1 MGRRKS
7 TKIVLQTSAAKFPF
21 GTHRAP
27 YPVTPTLPNT
37 LSLAAMEGTIGNCWK
52 SYKANYLRS
61 GFGGMYILGG
71 GSNMCVSEGQGY
83 GMLAAVCMA
92 GLDPQA
98 RDIFDGIFAF
108 GRAHPS
114 TTSPLLMSYTITS
127 TGTMPDPFPAADA
140 DIDMTQ
146 ALLMAHVQWG
156 SNGRVNYLKEA
167 LANLA
172 IIKTT
177 YLTANFSISANG
189 TTTRSS
195 DLMPATFKSFA
206 KYTGDSSWTSAATRA
221 QAMATAIQAN
231 NSPSTGLLPDW
242 ISSVASTTVVPATDF
257 QSGTDGNHA
266 SGYSYN
272 ACRDAWRFIAD
283 YVLNGDTTSQTIA
296 GGIATYFNTST
307 SAFTSFTI
315 GERNLDGSVIDSFDE
330 NSFNLPVLA
339 ACMASSGNQTFANN
353 IWAHAIPNYGGG
365 YYSDSIVMQCLLL
378 MTNNTFNP

>member
-1 MGRRKS
+1 MPRGRAQFLLRS
-7 TKIVLQTSAAKFPF
+7 SAAPKFPF
-21 GTHRAP
+21 GAHRAP

-37 LSLAAMEGTIGNCWK
+37 LSLAAMEGTIGKFWN
-52 SYKANYLRS
+52 SYKANYLRY
-61 GFGGMYILGG
+61 GFGGCYILGG
-71 GSNMCVSEGQGY
+71 GSDMCVSEGQGY
-83 GMLAAVCMA
+83 GMLIAVCMA

-98 RDIFDGIFAF
+98 RDIFDGIYAF

-114 TTSPLLMSYTITS
+114 STFPLLMSYTITS

-140 DIDMTQ
+140 DIDMTL

-167 LANLA
+167 LANLVS
-172 IIKTT
+172 IKSA

-189 TTTRSS
+189 TVTRSS
-195 DLMPATFKSFA
+195 DLMPAACKSFA
-206 KYTGDSSWTSAATRA
+206 KYTGDSSWTSASTRA
-221 QAMATAIQAN
+221 QAMATAIQTN

-242 ISSVASTTVVPATDF
+242 ISSVASTTVVPATDG
-257 QSGTDGNHA
+257 QTGTDGSHA

-283 YVLNGDTTSQTIA
+283 YVLNGDTTSQ
-296 GGIATYFNTST
+296 GIANNIANYFNTST

-315 GERNLDGSVIDSFDE
+315 GERQLNGTVIDSFDE

-339 ACMASSGNQTFANN
+339 GCMGNSANQSFANA
-353 IWAHAIPNYGGG
+353 IWAHAIPNFGGG
-365 YYSDSIVMQCLLL
+365 YFSDSIAMNCLLL
-378 MTNNTFNP
+378 MTNNVFNP